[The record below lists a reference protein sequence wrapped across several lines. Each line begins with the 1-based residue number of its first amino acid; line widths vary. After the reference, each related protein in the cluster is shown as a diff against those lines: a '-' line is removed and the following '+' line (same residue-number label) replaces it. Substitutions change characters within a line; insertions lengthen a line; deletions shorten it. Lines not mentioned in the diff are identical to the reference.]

1 MTTCS
6 SKDEIAYKNY
16 RKQYKKVLHEA
27 EQNYYCQQ
35 FDIKTNS
42 VRQIWRNL
50 NCLASFSKTIQKIC
64 IPKLTVNGAY
74 VTDQKDICDVLND
87 YFCNIG
93 PILAQNINCQTS
105 DFLKYCH
112 PPVKNSV

>member
-1 MTTCS
+1 MTTGS

-42 VRQIWRNL
+42 VSQIWRNL
-50 NCLASFSKTIQKIC
+50 NCLASFSETKQKT
-64 IPKLTVNGAY
+64 VY
-74 VTDQKDICDVLND
+74 LN
-87 YFCNIG
+87 
-93 PILAQNINCQTS
+93 
-105 DFLKYCH
+105 
-112 PPVKNSV
+112 